1 MPTKLQQQQLHE
13 CLPVEPPA
21 KSNAHGTATS
31 LGHMYGPCRTS
42 WKAYHLGK
50 TAQGSQVKCAQYS
63 YFPQSSV
70 GSLCAR
76 PAESIYHLKKES
88 TKNKQQTDFRKPPA
102 ARIPTSHLLLYPQ
115 TSTLLEPHRLTAA
128 AYDAWHQHAVPC
140 PTTAPYLNKTQLS

>member
-1 MPTKLQQQQLHE
+1 MSAYLSNLQPSQTHTGQL
-13 CLPVEPPA
+13 LPSV
-21 KSNAHGTATS
+21 TCMV
-31 LGHMYGPCRTS
+31 LVCRTS

-63 YFPQSSV
+63 YFPQSSA